1 MIGKEHFVLLFPDR
15 LDQRERKG
23 RARNAVETRA
33 IIPFIRTLLTG
44 ITSKGVWS
52 VLLAFPQ

>member
-1 MIGKEHFVLLFPDR
+1 MIGKEHFVLFPDR

-23 RARNAVETRA
+23 RARNAVEARA
-33 IIPFIRTLLTG
+33 IIPLIRTLLTG
-44 ITSKGVWS
+44 ITSKAVWS